1 LLKYI
6 HILVII
12 PKTHLKLHHLKK
24 IKCIFFQLKHSL
36 LMLMAPFYYRKM
48 VKFNTKKTWWNH
60 EYLFYLFQKNW
71 IRFIIIS
78 KIEFIFFQINLMLKF
93 FYVCKVGIIII
104 KVTFFV
110 PNFLFSFLVFF
121 LLFTFS
127 SNLLKYFKILVI
139 IPKNH

>member
-1 LLKYI
+1 M
-6 HILVII
+6 VII
-12 PKTHLKLHHLKK
+12 PKTHFKLHHLKNIYNFFS
-24 IKCIFFQLKHSL
+24 IKTFLVDVDGPFL
-36 LMLMAPFYYRKM
+36 LSR
-48 VKFNTKKTWWNH
+48 NGEIQHTKKTWWNH
-60 EYLFYLFQKNW
+60 EYLFYLFQKIW

-127 SNLLKYFKILVI
+127 SNLLFFSHPPPPPPPP
-139 IPKNH
+139 PKLGS